1 MGAGVFTV
9 KQPPTAGENLT
20 EITSRLLPSS
30 LSEISS
36 GVLLGEVLA
45 NSDQM
50 KCTATY
56 NKIRIPLV

>member
-9 KQPPTAGENLT
+9 KKPATAGENLT

-50 KCTATY
+50 KCTVTY